1 MGIIIQSCG
10 INWGKQQTHN
20 KLQNSKQIKENR
32 LRFSKHIQN
41 SLLHGTSSSKV
52 VGLIK
57 GNNIYSQPI
66 TQLKPNTENKIRF
79 ANQAQSRGPEFTLSK
94 ANAASNKVGSSCN
107 Q

>member
-1 MGIIIQSCG
+1 
-10 INWGKQQTHN
+10 
-20 KLQNSKQIKENR
+20 
-32 LRFSKHIQN
+32 
-41 SLLHGTSSSKV
+41 

>member
-1 MGIIIQSCG
+1 MGSIEG
-10 INWGKQQTHN
+10 NNKLRT

-66 TQLKPNTENKIRF
+66 TQFKPNTENKIRF
-79 ANQAQSRGPEFTLSK
+79 ANQAWSRGPEFTLSK
-94 ANAASNKVGSSCN
+94 ANATSNKVGSPSN

>member
-1 MGIIIQSCG
+1 VGSIEG
-10 INWGKQQTHN
+10 NNKLRT

-66 TQLKPNTENKIRF
+66 TQFKPNTENKIRF
-79 ANQAQSRGPEFTLSK
+79 ANQARSRGPEFTLSM
-94 ANAASNKVGSSCN
+94 ANAASNKVGSPSN

>member
-1 MGIIIQSCG
+1 MLIQIYSG
-10 INWGKQQTHN
+10 HNHPELWDQLRKQQTQN

-57 GNNIYSQPI
+57 GNNILPTNYTIQ
-66 TQLKPNTENKIRF
+66 TKYRK
-79 ANQAQSRGPEFTLSK
+79 
-94 ANAASNKVGSSCN
+94 
-107 Q
+107 